1 MEIASKPIFHPTT
14 TTTTTNN
21 NNKSCTCK
29 ILISPGHGAGWVT
42 YAPRSAPDV
51 FRAWMLTF
59 EPLIVALERERK
71 GNGGGGSGSGSDP
84 SSPEEALSLFHHQAR
99 LRFNIDR
106 LMLARVQDLFVLELP
121 ATQGAFEIREVEGRE
136 TVWDVSRRR
145 DVVIPPP
152 PPSMNAA
159 AMPAVPAAGEHGGE
173 EKVGVGKGVPVEMSA
188 PLKGVGSTPAAS
200 AGSVASL
207 GLSSSAGP
215 GVGSGVGTSGGRGV
229 K

>member
-1 MEIASKPIFHPTT
+1 MEIASNPIFHPTT
-14 TTTTTNN
+14 TTTTTNNN

-42 YAPRSAPDV
+42 YAPRSAPDI

-59 EPLIVALERERK
+59 EPLIGALERERK
-71 GNGGGGSGSGSDP
+71 GGGGDP
-84 SSPEEALSLFHHQAR
+84 SSPQEALSLFHHQAR

-121 ATQGAFEIREVEGRE
+121 STQGAFEIREVEGRE

-152 PPSMNAA
+152 PPPSMNAA

-173 EKVGVGKGVPVEMSA
+173 EKVGVGKRIPVEMSA

-207 GLSSSAGP
+207 GLSSSAVP
-215 GVGSGVGTSGGRGV
+215 GMGSGVGTSGGRVV